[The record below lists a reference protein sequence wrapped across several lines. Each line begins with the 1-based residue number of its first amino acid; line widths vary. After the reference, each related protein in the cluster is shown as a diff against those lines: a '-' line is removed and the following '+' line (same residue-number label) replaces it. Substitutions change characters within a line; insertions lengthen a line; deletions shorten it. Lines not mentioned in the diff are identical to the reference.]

1 VSLFHP
7 DASGTPLGP
16 VIAAWGSNVPASE
29 SPEYRRLHEEL
40 EQAQADLTRQLEQ
53 ARRSSRRMPRH
64 FRSDPGMW
72 GLKWF
77 VFPAALIFMLV
88 AGAIR
93 FGPALA
99 AAEGHGT
106 AGYFVAESDN
116 CSKDGC
122 YWTGNFVSPDGR
134 VTLRNVGF
142 AGPHGTLYP
151 GARLTALDT
160 GDTARVYARHGSRD
174 WTADLAY
181 VAFGGI
187 GLGLWA
193 WRVPYRTTRSWV
205 RRNVLGDWQSIP
217 SLPAHFWEGSDY
229 RDVEQHP
236 AGQ

>member
-1 VSLFHP
+1 MR
-7 DASGTPLGP
+7 
-16 VIAAWGSNVPASE
+16 AARRLALSSPHGGSNVPASE
-29 SPEYRRLHEEL
+29 SPEYRRLHDEL

-53 ARRSSRRMPRH
+53 ARRRRSRRMPRH

-106 AGYFVAESDN
+106 AG
-116 CSKDGC
+116 
-122 YWTGNFVSPDGR
+122 
-134 VTLRNVGF
+134 
-142 AGPHGTLYP
+142 
-151 GARLTALDT
+151 

-193 WRVPYRTTRSWV
+193 WRVPYRATRSRV
-205 RRNVLGDWQSIP
+205 RRNVLGDWQSIA
-217 SLPAHFWEGSDY
+217 SLPAHFWEGS
-229 RDVEQHP
+229 RRRLFLCRR
-236 AGQ
+236 